1 MKRFFNYIPSISI
14 TFTLVIII
22 SSINN
27 LISGYTAMS
36 NKGILEIFVMILVIH
51 IVVIAVSY
59 INFKTYKQ
67 AYICS
72 LLATYICFL
81 LLSFVFNLFTFTLN
95 HVVTFSLIFLLIFY
109 LIDLYYK
116 RESQIEADKINKKLS
131 KL

>member
-1 MKRFFNYIPSISI
+1 MKKLFNYIPSISI
-14 TFTLVIII
+14 TFTLGIII
-22 SSINN
+22 SAINN

-36 NKGILEIFVMILVIH
+36 NKGILEIFVMILAIH
-51 IVVIAVSY
+51 MVVIASSY

-72 LLATYICFL
+72 LLATYTCFL
-81 LLSFVFNLFTFTLN
+81 LLSFIFNLFTFTLN
-95 HVVTFSLIFLLIFY
+95 HLVTFSLIFLLIFC
-109 LIDLYYK
+109 LVDLYYK